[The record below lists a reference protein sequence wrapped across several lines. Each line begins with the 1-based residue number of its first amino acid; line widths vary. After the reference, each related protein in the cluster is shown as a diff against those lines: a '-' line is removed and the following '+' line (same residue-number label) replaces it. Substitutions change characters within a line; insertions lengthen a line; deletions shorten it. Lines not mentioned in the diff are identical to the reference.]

1 MIINKEMIKRNG
13 NKVIS
18 IMQQMRR
25 YSFKE
30 LQFSTCL
37 SNTDL
42 CLALILLIQEGQIKQ
57 NRDEFG
63 IYYTLN

>member
-13 NKVIS
+13 NKVIN

-42 CLALILLIQEGQIKQ
+42 CLALIL
-57 NRDEFG
+57 
-63 IYYTLN
+63 